1 MKLLRDVYIIG
12 CGMIRFGRS
21 EGGLLDMIEEASLA
35 AIADSGIEPKEIQ
48 SVLVANMGAGILN
61 HMTGLGSAVVDRL
74 SLYPAAA
81 EVVENG
87 PASGG
92 TVVKA
97 AAAAVGSGLVDV
109 ALVVGAEKMR
119 DVTGWE
125 STDFV
130 ATLSQPQ
137 VEYIYGV
144 TLPALAGMFARLYM
158 DKYGITPRHLA
169 MVAIK
174 NHANATK
181 NPYAHIR
188 QTVTMEGI
196 LDRPEAVV
204 NNPPVAE
211 PLRMFDCCPVS
222 DGAAALIVVSAEAA
236 KRLGKTGRAVRIAG
250 IGQATDTHAV
260 HERKDPTELKA
271 VELASKQAFAM
282 AGIKPSDVDVAE
294 LHDAFTILEIA
305 ESEHV
310 GFFKKG
316 TGHIA
321 LEKGETSLT
330 GKIPINPSGG
340 LKAKGHPVGATGV
353 AQVCELVWQLRGEAD
368 ERQVKNARI
377 GFSCNFGGFGNNVVC
392 LVLSKSAMKPAGPK
406 GKTSKGA
413 TSKGK

>member
-1 MKLLRDVYIIG
+1 MLRDVHIIG
-12 CGMIRFGRS
+12 CAMTRFGRS
-21 EGGLLDMIEEASLA
+21 EGGLLDIIEEASLA
-35 AIADSGIEPKEIQ
+35 AIADSKLDPKAIQ
-48 SVLVANMGAGILN
+48 SVYVANMGAGILN

-74 SLYPAAA
+74 SLYPATA

-92 TVVKA
+92 SAVKV
-97 AAAAVGSGLVDV
+97 AAAAVGSGLVDA

-137 VEYIYGV
+137 TEYIYGV

-158 DKYGITPRHLA
+158 ERYGITHRHLA

-174 NHANATK
+174 NHENATK

-188 QTVTMEGI
+188 QAVTMEGI
-196 LDRPEAVV
+196 LERPEAVV

-222 DGAAALIVVSAEAA
+222 DGGAALILCSEDVARKAG
-236 KRLGKTGRAVRIAG
+236 RLAQAVKIAG

-271 VELASKQAFAM
+271 VQAASKMAFDM
-282 AGIKPSDVDVAE
+282 AGLKPSDIDVAE

-305 ESEHV
+305 ESEQV
-310 GFFKKG
+310 GFFKRG
-316 TGHIA
+316 TGHLA
-321 LEKGETSLT
+321 LEKGETSLK
-330 GKIPINPSGG
+330 GKLPINPSGG

-353 AQVCELVWQLRGEAD
+353 AQVCELVWQLRGDAG
-368 ERQVKNARI
+368 ERQVKGAKH

-392 LVLSKSAMKPAGPK
+392 LVLSKEK
-406 GKTSKGA
+406 
-413 TSKGK
+413 